1 MSLAGFRGIAAA
13 AGLQWVSRHA
23 VASTRERVPAHLRRF
38 VVEQDY
44 DAYTAVDQAVWRF
57 VLLQMYDRLRTAAH
71 PAYAR
76 GLQRTGMSVERIPR
90 IAEMD
95 ACLGEFGWG
104 AVCVDG
110 FIPPRAFQEFQ
121 ALGILP
127 IAADMR
133 TVEHL
138 PYTPAPDVIHE
149 AAGHAPILPDPEYAA
164 FLRRIGECGV
174 RAFASAHDAD
184 MYNAIYRL
192 SVVKEQRDAS
202 PDEVADAEHRLAE
215 LVARGAPASEAAKLS
230 RLYWWTAEYG
240 LIGTPSDYRLYGAGL
255 LSSLGE
261 SHFCHDPAVRKL
273 PIDARCAE
281 LDYDVT
287 RPQPQLFVTREFAEL
302 HEVLDRVCAGFAF
315 RTGGVSGLRT
325 AQAAAEVATI
335 ELDSGIEITGVVAAY
350 AADGDLVRSIVL
362 SGESALAERGRIL
375 SGHDRRA
382 YPHGLEVVLGTRAAA
397 RHPAAGSRS
406 QSSEE
411 LTPVVHLGAARI
423 VSVRAGASDARYWP
437 EADYSGVKAP
447 MRARESARRR
457 ALRSLYERA
466 RSANGDAA
474 QTAHAMSDVE
484 TALEGEYPDE
494 WLLRWNVLERLT
506 HLDREPA
513 LRARLASEL
522 WRLEQHYRGQ
532 HPIAMGLRYLGY
544 AEPAAATPSASAP
557 R

>member
-1 MSLAGFRGIAAA
+1 
-13 AGLQWVSRHA
+13 
-23 VASTRERVPAHLRRF
+23 

-76 GLQRTGMSVERIPR
+76 GLSRTGMSVERIPR
-90 IAEMD
+90 ISEMD

-164 FLRRIGECGV
+164 YLRRIGDCGV
-174 RAFASAHDAD
+174 RAFASGHDAD

-215 LVARGAPASEAAKLS
+215 LVARGAPPSEAAKLS

-240 LIGTPSDYRLYGAGL
+240 LIGTPRDYRLYGAGL

-261 SHFCHDPAVRKL
+261 SHFCHDAAVRKL
-273 PIDARCAE
+273 PIDATCAE

-287 RPQPQLFVTREFAEL
+287 RPQPQLFVTRDFAEL
-302 HEVLDRVCAGFAF
+302 HAVLDQVCAGFAF
-315 RTGGVSGLRT
+315 RRGGASGLRI
-325 AQAAAEVATI
+325 AQDAAEIATV
-335 ELDSGIEITGVVAAY
+335 ELDSGVEVTGVVAAF
-350 AADGDLVRSIVL
+350 AADGEVVRSFAM
-362 SGESALAERGRIL
+362 SGECTLAERGRIIA
-375 SGHDRRA
+375 GHDRRA
-382 YPHGLEVVLGTRAAA
+382 YPHGLEVVLGTQVAPA
-397 RHPAAGSRS
+397 RSIAPPRSPAGETTAPIVR
-406 QSSEE
+406 
-411 LTPVVHLGAARI
+411 LGAARV
-423 VSVRAGASDARYWP
+423 VSVRAGASDPSYWP
-437 EADYSGVKAP
+437 EADYPCVKAP
-447 MRARESARRR
+447 LRQRESARRQ
-457 ALRSLYERA
+457 ALRVLYERA
-466 RSANGDAA
+466 RSANGDPAQAA
-474 QTAHAMSDVE
+474 RSLHDVDA
-484 TALEGEYPDE
+484 ALERDYPDE

-506 HLDREPA
+506 HLDREAA
-513 LRARLASEL
+513 LRARLSSEL

-544 AEPAAATPSASAP
+544 AEPAAITSSAP
-557 R
+557 GPR